1 MIGEQPTLWAAVPAE
16 LLALP
21 EELARM
27 DTLPDDPAFFVPLAT
42 FFESTMLGRRFRAG
56 GPQADRLT
64 VLVIEPRRLA
74 QSHLRNPE
82 RCSLEIRGVGA
93 RN

>member
-56 GPQADRLT
+56 GSASRPAYGPRDRAAASRT
-64 VLVIEPRRLA
+64 VA
-74 QSHLRNPE
+74 
-82 RCSLEIRGVGA
+82 LEES
-93 RN
+93 